1 LVSFEF
7 GFLSAYPCVPDWE
20 ECMRKIS
27 SATVL
32 LIVGVALYF
41 SAFWGFDALR
51 ALTSPTYGLEDVWHS
66 QYVFGVGSLL
76 GLGPTGLMQLAAFFA
91 VMKLAVAAICA
102 LHVLDRLRSLAGGKV
117 NLEIFEGGLILAALI
132 AVASAIPAMLSH
144 NSDLLREQ
152 AIQLAFAA
160 LAIALCMV
168 ERSHAAKAVD
178 AAAAS
183 QDARWFA
190 PWR

>member
-1 LVSFEF
+1 
-7 GFLSAYPCVPDWE
+7 
-20 ECMRKIS
+20 MRKIS
-27 SATVL
+27 SATVI
-32 LIVGVALYF
+32 LIIGVALYF
-41 SAFWGFDALR
+41 TAFWGFDALR
-51 ALTSPTYGLEDVWHS
+51 TLTSPTYGLEDVWHS

-76 GLGPTGLMQLAAFFA
+76 GLGPTGLMQLAAFFG
-91 VMKLAVAAICA
+91 VMKLAVAGVCA
-102 LHVLDRLRSLAGGKV
+102 LHILDRLRSLAGGTA

-132 AVASAIPAMLSH
+132 VVASAVPAVLSH

-168 ERSHAAKAVD
+168 ERNFRAQSAD
-178 AAAAS
+178 AAAVAP
-183 QDARWFA
+183 QEARWFT